1 MAKATIR
8 KALIDRIIL
17 HDRVDDDGVSL
28 RSGDAREA
36 ERYAG
41 SDLDGRDLTGST
53 LKECEFS

>member
-1 MAKATIR
+1 
-8 KALIDRIIL
+8 L
-17 HDRVDDDGVSL
+17 L
-28 RSGDAREA
+28 RSGGAREA